1 MKRMHVLKTK
11 LKRLLLDRSPVNVR
25 VNSSLSAD
33 PYAEDDDTDKYL
45 SNTLSI
51 AFEGMLSSSLL
62 SMMGSKLCTS
72 AGAACHSAEA
82 ISVSEVLRAVHC
94 PLSYAIGTLRLSVG
108 RYTTEQDVEDAA
120 EIIIAAVY
128 KLLEQP
134 SVNQKLAWELYNLDP
149 GGRRRRA

>member
-1 MKRMHVLKTK
+1 MHELKLH
-11 LKRLLLDRSPVNVR
+11 LKHLLLDRSPVNVR
-25 VNSSLSAD
+25 VNSSMNPD
-33 PYAEDDDTDKYL
+33 PYADEEDMDKYL

-72 AGAACHSAEA
+72 AGAACHSADA
-82 ISVSEVLRAVHC
+82 ITVSEVLRAIHC

-108 RYTTEQDVEDAA
+108 RYTTKEDVESAA
-120 EIIIAAVY
+120 DVIIAAVY

-134 SVNQKLAWELYNLDP
+134 SVNQKLAWELYNIDS
-149 GGRRRRA
+149 GGREGGE